1 MNRVVS
7 HETQEKKKLR
17 EPESP
22 TSYCSLQTRIFKRT
36 VEDCPFKDSGLCVC
50 VPCKQQAMKSQ
61 AFLGAEMSGIRFSPL
76 GLSLFYFVLPAGRSS
91 HQENADHAI
100 TASLT
105 ASLTDQA
112 KLSLYPDHLVPRREG
127 ICKFNKTAA
136 NEGLQLRRP
145 TPRPQELVRF

>member
-1 MNRVVS
+1 
-7 HETQEKKKLR
+7 
-17 EPESP
+17 
-22 TSYCSLQTRIFKRT
+22 
-36 VEDCPFKDSGLCVC
+36 
-50 VPCKQQAMKSQ
+50 MKSQ

-100 TASLT
+100 T